1 MQEFT
6 IIMLYP
12 DYIASQ
18 YGESYLAQVTA
29 DSIEAAIVVAQ
40 NEAAQVDELNTIGV
54 PEDFAVIFACAGHVN
69 DLYAHPEG
77 CAHEE

>member
-1 MQEFT
+1 MNEYT

-18 YGESYLAQVTA
+18 FGESYLAHVKA
-29 DSIEAAIVVAQ
+29 ESVEAAIVIAQ
-40 NEAAQVDELNTIGV
+40 NEAAQVDELHTIGV
-54 PEDFAVIFACAGHVN
+54 PEDFAVIFACSGHIN